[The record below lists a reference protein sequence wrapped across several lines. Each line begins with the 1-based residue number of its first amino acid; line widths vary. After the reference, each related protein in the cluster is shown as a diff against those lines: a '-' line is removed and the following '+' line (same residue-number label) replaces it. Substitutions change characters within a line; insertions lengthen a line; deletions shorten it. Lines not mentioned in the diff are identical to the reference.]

1 MVSGYFIGELDLG
14 GEVQRFEHQVP
25 MGVDPAIPP
34 GMVQQHQGQEA
45 HRFGLVGHQGDQ
57 GSGEADGL
65 SAQPLAHEIGP
76 GRRRVPLVEEEVEHG
91 EHGPGAIHQLV
102 GWGYPERNAGMPD
115 LPLGSDQALRHGR
128 LRHQER
134 SGNLGG
140 RHTGQRA
147 QSQRHLGLERQG
159 RVATGEHQP
168 QLIVR
173 HIAALADFRFIG
185 CTQPGH
191 LHQFL
196 RPHRGPTQAIHG
208 SIPRHRGQPGAGLTR
223 YAVAGPSLQRRREG
237 ILHALLRDIP
247 VANAPDQSGDHSP
260 PLFPEGFG
268 YGDFDL
274 GRYIS
279 QIGLTSIEPSRAPGI
294 LAAISI
300 ASSRSLQSTR

>member
-1 MVSGYFIGELDLG
+1 
-14 GEVQRFEHQVP
+14 
-25 MGVDPAIPP
+25 MGVNPAVPP

-57 GSGEADGL
+57 GAGEANGL
-65 SAQPLAHEIGP
+65 SAQPLAQEVGP
-76 GRRRVPLVEEEVEHG
+76 GRRRVPLVEEEVKHG
-91 EHGPGAIHQLV
+91 EHRPGAIHQLV
-102 GWGYPERNAGMPD
+102 GRGYPERNAGVSD
-115 LPLGSDQALRHGR
+115 LPLGSHQALRHGR
-128 LRHQER
+128 LGHQER
-134 SGNLGG
+134 SGDLGG
-140 RHTGQRA
+140 RHTGQGA

-173 HIAALADFRFIG
+173 HIAAPAELRFIG
-185 CTQPGH
+185 CSQPGH

-196 RPHRGPTQAIHG
+196 RSHRGATQAIHG
-208 SIPRHRGQPGAGLTR
+208 SIPRHGGQPGAGLTR
-223 YAVAGPSLQRRREG
+223 DAVAGPSLQRRREG
-237 ILHALLRDIP
+237 ILRTLLRDIP
-247 VANAPDQSGDHSP
+247 VANTPDQGGDHSP
-260 PLFPEGFG
+260 PLVPEGLG

-300 ASSRSLQSTR
+300 ASSRSLQSTM